1 MTKQDTNYIA
11 AVEKAVAQKYGKTA
25 VQDFRSQWSE
35 EKEKDYLKSLKKANQ
50 KKDKCRLPEKNK
62 DLLDERTC
70 PVCKTYSFSSKDDLY
85 MLRYKCCFQCYIE
98 HVLGRESQ
106 WKSGN
111 RPTSEV
117 IKILVGRRK

>member
-11 AVEKAVAQKYGKTA
+11 AVEKAIAQKYGKTA
-25 VQDFRSQWSE
+25 VQDFRSEWSE

-50 KKDKCRLPEKNK
+50 KKDKCRPPEKNK

-106 WKSGN
+106 WKSGH
-111 RPTSEV
+111 RPTGEV